1 MADTNLSVK
10 IAAFFDATGFNKA
23 DKKIGGLN
31 KSVKN
36 LGRALGVSLGAAG
49 LVNLAK
55 NAAKAFAA
63 DEVGAT
69 KLANAVK
76 NLGMEMETPAI
87 EKYIE
92 ALSTTAAIADDRLR
106 PAFQKLLTQT
116 GSLVLSQDMLAQ
128 AIEVSRGSGIDLE
141 TVTQD
146 LANAYVGNTK
156 GLKKYNLGLTKA
168 ELSTASFAT
177 IQAKLAKQF
186 KGSSAAYL
194 QTYAGKMEAITVA
207 GGEIQEILGEG
218 VIDALMA
225 LTDNTSI
232 EGLVADLK
240 DAAKTAGD
248 FLVEVG
254 KFGSNIAGAVRTVSG
269 WIDASVKKLDEWTDA
284 WNRATGNAEAEVV
297 VDPQKALEDYLNR
310 TNESKKTDIKLTD
323 KYVKAQKE
331 AAAAAAKA
339 AAKAAKLQKDALA
352 AQKKADI
359 LKNASAM
366 FDMKQIQIIA
376 ALKGNISDQD
386 RLRLE
391 LQLALATDNS
401 AEAQRLTYKLAIAQ
415 GMTVA
420 LAKELASLPAASN
433 PFAAWKGYLDDVEL
447 KAKKIA
453 ADAAAAAAAA
463 KTGTGGAGGGTGG
476 GASGDGSTPP
486 PRAIPPVFVPK
497 SAADAYGGINN
508 VTAINRLG
516 VETGGGQTIKIDLNV
531 DGKLLAQI
539 LQDAS
544 ANGNQVYVNRVTGG
558 FFG

>member
-1 MADTNLSVK
+1 MASLKVDIASEFTGA
-10 IAAFFDATGFNKA
+10 AAFKKA
-23 DKKIGGLN
+23 DKATKGLD
-31 KSVKN
+31 KGVKK
-36 LGRALGVSLGAAG
+36 LGRSLGLALGTAG
-49 LVNLAK
+49 LVSLAK
-55 NAAKAFAA
+55 NAAKAFME
-63 DEVGAT
+63 DEVSAT

-92 ALSTTAAIADDRLR
+92 ALSTTAAVADDRLR
-106 PAFQKLLTQT
+106 PAFQALLTQT
-116 GSLVLSQDMLAQ
+116 GSLVLSQEMLAQ
-128 AIEVSRGSGIDLE
+128 AIEVSRGSGVALE

-240 DAAKTAGD
+240 DGAKAAGD

-269 WIDASVKKLDEWTDA
+269 WIDASIKKLDEWTDA
-284 WNRATGNAEAEVV
+284 WNRATGNAEEEVV
-297 VDPQKALEDYLNR
+297 RNPQEVLDDYINR
-310 TNESKKTDIKLTD
+310 SGESKRTDIKLTD
-323 KYVKAQKE
+323 KYVVAQKAAAAA

-339 AAKAAKLQKDALA
+339 AKLQREALA
-352 AQKKADI
+352 AQKKANI
-359 LKNASAM
+359 LKNASAI

-376 ALKGNISDQD
+376 ALKGNISKED

-391 LQLALATDNS
+391 LQFALATDNT

-463 KTGTGGAGGGTGG
+463 KTGTGGAGGGTS
-476 GASGDGSTPP
+476 GAGAGDGSTPP

-508 VTAINRLG
+508 VTGINRIG
-516 VETGGGQTIKIDLNV
+516 VETGGNQTIKVDLNI
-531 DGKLLAQI
+531 DGKLIAQI

-544 ANGNQVYVNRVTGG
+544 ANGNQVYVNRVTGQ

>member
-1 MADTNLSVK
+1 MGVK
-10 IAAFFDATGFNKA
+10 VDIAAEFTGAAAFKKA
-23 DKKIGGLN
+23 DKATKGLDKGVKKLG
-31 KSVKN
+31 KS
-36 LGRALGVSLGAAG
+36 LGLALGTAG

-55 NAAKAFAA
+55 NAAKAFME

-69 KLANAVK
+69 RLANAVK

-92 ALSTTAAIADDRLR
+92 ALSTTAAVADDRLR
-106 PAFQKLLTQT
+106 PAFQALLTQT
-116 GSLVLSQDMLAQ
+116 GSLVLSQEMLAQ
-128 AIEVSRGSGIDLE
+128 AIDISRGSGVALE

-240 DAAKTAGD
+240 DGAKAAGD

-269 WIDASVKKLDEWTDA
+269 WIDSSIKKLDEWTDA
-284 WNRATGNAEAEVV
+284 WNRATGNAEEAVV
-297 VDPQKALEDYLNR
+297 ADPQAVLDDYINR
-310 TNESKKTDIKLTD
+310 TGESKRTDIKLTD
-323 KYVKAQKE
+323 KYVIAQQKAAAA

-339 AAKAAKLQKDALA
+339 AKLQREALA
-352 AQKKADI
+352 AQKKAQI
-359 LKNASAM
+359 LKNASAI

-376 ALKGNISDQD
+376 ALKGDVSKED

-391 LQLALATDNS
+391 LQLALATDN
-401 AEAQRLTYKLAIAQ
+401 AEEAQRLTYKLAIAQ

-420 LAKELASLPAASN
+420 LAKELATLPGASN
-433 PFAAWKGYLDDVEL
+433 PFAAWKGYLDAVEL
-447 KAKKIA
+447 QAKRIA
-453 ADAAAAAAAA
+453 EMKPPVMTPPPAPAIGTPNLPSTVYTPGTYVPSSGYVPSTNADLTPPMNRSGG
-463 KTGTGGAGGGTGG
+463 TGTGQGG
-476 GASGDGSTPP
+476 SIFDNYTPP
-486 PRAIPPVFVPK
+486 PIV
-497 SAADAYGGINN
+497 
-508 VTAINRLG
+508 VTI
-516 VETGGGQTIKIDLNV
+516 
-531 DGKLLAQI
+531 DGKAVAAA
-539 LQDAS
+539 LQSQSMSGTNTTVDRT
-544 ANGNQVYVNRVTGG
+544 NGS
-558 FFG
+558 FAW

>member
-1 MADTNLSVK
+1 MASLKVDIASEFTGA
-10 IAAFFDATGFNKA
+10 AAFKKA
-23 DKKIGGLN
+23 DKATKGLDKGVKKLG
-31 KSVKN
+31 KS
-36 LGRALGVSLGAAG
+36 LGLALGAAG
-49 LVNLAK
+49 LVSLAK
-55 NAAKAFAA
+55 NAAKAFME
-63 DEVGAT
+63 DEVSAT

-92 ALSTTAAIADDRLR
+92 GLSVTAAVADDKLR
-106 PAFQKLLTQT
+106 PAFQALLTQT
-116 GSLVLSQDMLAQ
+116 GSLVLSQEMLAQ
-128 AIEVSRGSGIDLE
+128 AIDISRGSGVALE

-168 ELSTASFAT
+168 ELAT
-177 IQAKLAKQF
+177 MSYAEVQAKLAKQF

-194 QTYAGKMEAITVA
+194 KTYAGKMEAITVA

-240 DAAKTAGD
+240 DGAKAAGD
-248 FLVEVG
+248 FLVKVG
-254 KFGSNIAGAVRTVSG
+254 EFGSNIAGAVRTVSG
-269 WIDASVKKLDEWTDA
+269 WIDASIKKLDEWTDA
-284 WNRATGNAEAEVV
+284 WNRATGNAEEEVV
-297 VDPQKALEDYLNR
+297 RNPQEVLDDYINR
-310 TNESKKTDIKLTD
+310 TGESKRTDIKLTD
-323 KYVKAQKE
+323 KYVKAQKAAAAA

-339 AAKAAKLQKDALA
+339 AKLQREALA
-352 AQKKADI
+352 AQKKANI

-376 ALKGNISDQD
+376 ALKGNISQQE

-391 LQLALATDNS
+391 LQLALATDN
-401 AEAQRLTYKLAIAQ
+401 AEEAQRLTYKLAIAQ

-463 KTGTGGAGGGTGG
+463 AKGGTGG
-476 GASGDGSTPP
+476 TGAAGGGAGDGSTPP

-508 VTAINRLG
+508 VTGINRLG
-516 VETGGGQTIKIDLNV
+516 VETGGGQTIKVDLNI
-531 DGKLLAQI
+531 DGKLIAQI

-544 ANGNQVYVNRVTGG
+544 ANGNQVYVNRVTGQ

>member
-1 MADTNLSVK
+1 VA
-10 IAAFFDATGFNKA
+10 
-23 DKKIGGLN
+23 
-31 KSVKN
+31 
-36 LGRALGVSLGAAG
+36 
-49 LVNLAK
+49 
-55 NAAKAFAA
+55 
-63 DEVGAT
+63 
-69 KLANAVK
+69 
-76 NLGMEMETPAI
+76 
-87 EKYIE
+87 
-92 ALSTTAAIADDRLR
+92 
-106 PAFQKLLTQT
+106 
-116 GSLVLSQDMLAQ
+116 
-128 AIEVSRGSGIDLE
+128 LE

-240 DAAKTAGD
+240 DGAKAAGD

-269 WIDASVKKLDEWTDA
+269 WIDASIKKLDEWTDA
-284 WNRATGNAEAEVV
+284 WNRATGNAEEEVV
-297 VDPQKALEDYLNR
+297 KNHQEVLDDYINR
-310 TNESKKTDIKLTD
+310 SGESKRTDIKLTD
-323 KYVKAQKE
+323 KYVVAQKAAAAA

-339 AAKAAKLQKDALA
+339 AKLQREALA
-352 AQKKADI
+352 AQKKANI
-359 LKNASAM
+359 LKNASAI

-376 ALKGNISDQD
+376 ALKGNISKED

-391 LQLALATDNS
+391 LQFALATDNT

-463 KTGTGGAGGGTGG
+463 AAKTGTAKG
-476 GASGDGSTPP
+476 GDGGDTGEGGTPP
-486 PRAIPPVFVPK
+486 PARAIPPVFVPK

-508 VTAINRLG
+508 VTGINRIG
-516 VETGGGQTIKIDLNV
+516 VETGGGQTIKVDLNI
-531 DGKLLAQI
+531 DGKLIAQI

-544 ANGNQVYVNRVTGG
+544 ANGNQVYVNRVTGQ